1 MLSLSSNPEVG
12 TPLSQVL
19 EDAFRGAAT
28 GFFDGVREVTPPD
41 EDKYQ
46 FLEGETW
53 ASVLGFT
60 SSDVRGSLVVNMA
73 KEAVMK
79 SLPPEVTASYSSD
92 PESPRYHAMLNDW
105 CGEISNQICGRAK
118 NRVASYGPLI
128 SLSTPISLLAR
139 GIVWGPSSATHVFR
153 HFFETDFGRVL
164 SIASLT
170 IEKDHFVEPIQG
182 ANPAEEGEMMLF

>member
-60 SSDVRGSLVVNMA
+60 SSDVRGSLVVNMS
-73 KEAVMK
+73 KEAVMN
-79 SLPPEVTASYSSD
+79 SLPPEVTASYSND
-92 PESPRYHAMLNDW
+92 PESPRYHAML
-105 CGEISNQICGRAK
+105 
-118 NRVASYGPLI
+118 
-128 SLSTPISLLAR
+128 STRPKLVS
-139 GIVWGPSSATHVFR
+139 
-153 HFFETDFGRVL
+153 
-164 SIASLT
+164 
-170 IEKDHFVEPIQG
+170 KK
-182 ANPAEEGEMMLF
+182 